1 MRPRRLLLIALG
13 LVVIAWALVPAARG
27 ALLVRHGGSP
37 FSANM
42 SGYPAEQVSFAA
54 SDGVRLNG
62 TLVPAPAA
70 TGTVILV
77 HGFKSGRGEM
87 LDWLAFLHPTYS
99 VLLYDGRGVGSSDG
113 VFGVGATEDRDI
125 LGAVDFIQRRRAAG
139 WDRVAV
145 LGISLG
151 AGDAILAGA
160 RDERIRA
167 VVADSPWIDEFVQL
181 ERMHSLPIGPVA
193 VPLLPYEPA
202 LVDAL
207 LGGRLEDARLVTVV
221 DKIAPRSVGACSHSL
236 RRRSAEPGPDR
247 ACAHRPGHGRR
258 RGRTARERGAGA
270 RESSGRARSPARPSP
285 SHLAVARALAPGD
298 LRPRRPSGTTG
309 SSRSARA
316 TGSARRAG
324 NRAAVANST
333 ARVAP

>member
-54 SDGVRLNG
+54 SDGVRLSG

-70 TGTVILV
+70 AGTVILV

-181 ERMHSLPIGPVA
+181 ERMGSLPIGPVA

-221 DKIAPRSVGACSHSL
+221 DKIAPRSLLLIHSLDDGNATTPVGASDRLFHLAGEPKELWLVPSGGHVGAIHVQPEEY
-236 RRRSAEPGPDR
+236 RRRVLAFLAE
-247 ACAHRPGHGRR
+247 
-258 RGRTARERGAGA
+258 
-270 RESSGRARSPARPSP
+270 
-285 SHLAVARALAPGD
+285 AL
-298 LRPRRPSGTTG
+298 R
-309 SSRSARA
+309 
-316 TGSARRAG
+316 
-324 NRAAVANST
+324 
-333 ARVAP
+333 

>member
-221 DKIAPRSVGACSHSL
+221 DKIAPRSLLLIHSLDDGNATTPVGAS
-236 RRRSAEPGPDR
+236 DR
-247 ACAHRPGHGRR
+247 LF
-258 RGRTARERGAGA
+258 
-270 RESSGRARSPARPSP
+270 
-285 SHLAVARALAPGD
+285 HLAGEPKELWLV
-298 LRPRRPSGTTG
+298 PSG
-309 SSRSARA
+309 
-316 TGSARRAG
+316 
-324 NRAAVANST
+324 
-333 ARVAP
+333 